1 MVRSKKVNILKALF
15 ATSLSE
21 TEAEI
26 KQFAMEKYSVLNIE
40 EKKLRA
46 LERALREE
54 AKGFIARRRLN
65 MDDIIKGA
73 AAIKKRRLNVKDDQT
88 SKQQTEVPN
97 EGEVNDVVIKA
108 DKANSFLDTSTKR
121 HGRKLKGWFSEAA
134 DTVSDAASSVVD
146 TVVDTVSDV
155 ASSVADV
162 ASSAWD
168 AASDFAS
175 DLVGAAG
182 EAWDYMKKLTDLIS
196 DGIAGLWDFVKDIFS
211 NMGNILAKVGE
222 ILAKFLGESW
232 TWIVKVFNWIRGGA
246 SAIKDFLAYVF
257 GKHCRGSKL
266 CETISDEAICRKEK
280 LQSGECRGASGFAD
294 SDGLCGSMTKDV
306 KKCKAN
312 ELLYQA
318 KQCKWYEPAAEGKC
332 RWERDIGGIFQG
344 MFERMCRAVAF
355 STCSDG
361 RYKKR
366 HAACRLAIGG
376 VNLEQT
382 VTRYDL
388 NVHPGFFGNGE
399 PEDKKQWD
407 SEKNI
412 PIFGPWDETLKPT
425 WIGKHDDKIHG
436 GITEV
441 LWDNDG
447 VS

>member
-97 EGEVNDVVIKA
+97 EDDVTLQPDNG
-108 DKANSFLDTSTKR
+108 DKRGRQLFNKR
-121 HGRKLKGWFSEAA
+121 HGRKLLLGFIKKAA
-134 DTVSDAASSVVD
+134 SAVTKTVSKAVD
-146 TVVDTVSDV
+146 VVVDTVSDV

-232 TWIVKVFNWIRGGA
+232 TWIVKVFKWIRNGA
-246 SAIKDFLAYVF
+246 GAIYDFLAYVF

-344 MFERMCRAVAF
+344 MFERLCRAVAI

-361 RYKKR
+361 SYKKR

-376 VNLEQT
+376 VNLPQY
-382 VTRYDL
+382 VGRHDL

>member
-97 EGEVNDVVIKA
+97 EGDVNDVVIKA

-232 TWIVKVFNWIRGGA
+232 TWIVKVFKWIRNGA
-246 SAIKDFLAYVF
+246 GAIYDFLAYVF

-266 CETISDEAICRKEK
+266 CETISDEALCRKEP

-306 KKCKAN
+306 KKCKAD

-382 VTRYDL
+382 VTRFDL